1 MKIAIIQFGGSNCDL
16 DVLHVLQDVVGV
28 DAELVWYKEDRDNI
42 CQYDGAIIPGG
53 FSYGD
58 YLRAGA
64 IAARTPIMDAVK
76 KMASEGKPI
85 MGICNGF
92 QVLTESGLLDGA
104 LTTNKYPKF
113 RCETTYLKVENTN
126 TPFTS
131 KFKNGEIVKI
141 PIAHME
147 GNFYADK
154 DTLARLNKNGQV
166 VFKYADINGN
176 VTDNVNPN
184 GSQEN
189 IAGIID
195 ANRNVIGLMPH
206 PERASEAILGSEDG
220 IRIFKS
226 MVDHIEKM

>member
-16 DVLHVLQDVVGV
+16 DVFHVLQDVVGV
-28 DAELVWYKEDRDNI
+28 DAELVWYKEENLN
-42 CQYDGAIIPGG
+42 QYDGAVIPGG

-64 IAARTPIMDAVK
+64 IAARTPIMDAIK

-92 QVLTESGLLDGA
+92 QVLTESGLLNGA

-113 RCETTYLKVENTN
+113 RCETTYLKVENTD

-131 KFKNGEIVKI
+131 KFKKGEIVKI

-154 DTLARLNKNGQV
+154 DTLARLNDNGQI
-166 VFKYADINGN
+166 VFKYSDKNGN

-195 ANRNVIGLMPH
+195 PNRNVIGLMPH

-220 IRIFKS
+220 IRMFQS
-226 MVDHIEKM
+226 MVDYIAKK

>member
-28 DAELVWYKEDRDNI
+28 DAELVWYKEEDLS
-42 CQYDGAIIPGG
+42 QYDGAVIPGG

-64 IAARTPIMDAVK
+64 IAARTPIMDAIK

-113 RCETTYLKVENTN
+113 RCETMYLKVENTD

-131 KFKNGEIVKI
+131 KFKKGEIVKI

-154 DTLARLNKNGQV
+154 DTLTRLNDNGQI
-166 VFKYADINGN
+166 VFKYSDKNGN

-195 ANRNVIGLMPH
+195 PNRNVIGLMPH

-220 IRIFKS
+220 IRMFQS
-226 MVDHIEKM
+226 MVDYIAKK

>member
-16 DVLHVLQDVVGV
+16 DVLHVLRDVVEV
-28 DAELVWYKEDRDNI
+28 DAELVWYKEEDLSGF
-42 CQYDGAIIPGG
+42 DGVVVPGG

-64 IAARTPIMDAVK
+64 IAARTPIMDGIK
-76 KMASEGKPI
+76 KLAAEGKPV

-92 QVLTESGLLDGA
+92 QILTESGLLDGA

-113 RCETTYLKVENTN
+113 RCEWSYLRVENSD

-131 KFKNGEIVKI
+131 RFEKGEIIRI

-147 GNFYADK
+147 GNFYADEP
-154 DTLARLNKNGQV
+154 TLTRLNDNKQV
-166 VFKYADINGN
+166 VFRYVDQSGDASDEA
-176 VTDNVNPN
+176 NPN

-189 IAGIID
+189 IAGI
-195 ANRNVIGLMPH
+195 ANGNMNVLGLMPH
-206 PERASEAILGSEDG
+206 PERASEKVLGSDDG
-220 IRIFKS
+220 VRMFQS
-226 MVDHIEKM
+226 MVDYISKL

>member
-28 DAELVWYKEDRDNI
+28 DAELVWYKEEDLN
-42 CQYDGAIIPGG
+42 QYDGAVIPGG

-64 IAARTPIMDAVK
+64 IAARTPIMDAIK

-113 RCETTYLKVENTN
+113 RCETTYLKVENTD

-131 KFKNGEIVKI
+131 KFKKGEIVKI

-154 DTLARLNKNGQV
+154 DTLARLNDNGQI
-166 VFKYADINGN
+166 VFKYSDKNGN

-195 ANRNVIGLMPH
+195 PNRNVIGLMPH

-220 IRIFKS
+220 IRMFQS
-226 MVDHIEKM
+226 MVDYIAKK

>member
-16 DVLHVLQDVVGV
+16 DVLHVLKDVIGI
-28 DAELVWYKEDRDNI
+28 DAGLVWYKEEDLS
-42 CQYDGAIIPGG
+42 QYDCAIIPGG

-76 KMASEGKPI
+76 KMASEGKMI

-92 QVLTESGLLDGA
+92 QILTESGLLDGA
-104 LTTNKYPKF
+104 LTTNRYPKF
-113 RCETTYLKVENTN
+113 RCEKTYLRVENTN

-131 KFKNGEIVKI
+131 GFKKGEVVKI

-154 DTLARLNKNGQV
+154 KTLDRLNENEQV
-166 VFKYADINGN
+166 VFRYADISGN
-176 VTDNVNPN
+176 VTDDINPN

-189 IAGIID
+189 IAGIIN

-206 PERASEAILGSEDG
+206 PERASEAILGLEDG
-220 IRIFKS
+220 IRIFRS
-226 MVDHIEKM
+226 MVDYIEKIK

>member
-28 DAELVWYKEDRDNI
+28 DAELVWYKEEDLS
-42 CQYDGAIIPGG
+42 QYDGAIIPGG

-113 RCETTYLKVENTN
+113 RCETTYLKIENTD

-131 KFKNGEIVKI
+131 KFKKGEIVKI

-154 DTLARLNKNGQV
+154 DTLARLNDNGQV

-189 IAGIID
+189 IAGIIN
-195 ANRNVIGLMPH
+195 ATGNVIGLMPH
-206 PERASEAILGSEDG
+206 PERASEAILGSDDG
-220 IRIFKS
+220 IKMFQS
-226 MVDHIEKM
+226 MVDYISKK

>member
-16 DVLHVLQDVVGV
+16 DVLHVLKDVVGI
-28 DAELVWYKEDRDNI
+28 DAELVWYKEKDLS
-42 CQYDGAIIPGG
+42 QYDGAIIPGG

-92 QVLTESGLLDGA
+92 QILTESGLLDGA

-113 RCETTYLKVENTN
+113 RCEKTYLKVEDTD

-131 KFKNGEIVKI
+131 GFKKGEIVKI

-147 GNFYADK
+147 GNFYAGEK
-154 DTLARLNKNGQV
+154 TLTRLNENRQV
-166 VFKYADINGN
+166 VFRYADINGN
-176 VTDNVNPN
+176 VTDDVNPN

-189 IAGIID
+189 IAGITD

-206 PERASEAILGSEDG
+206 PERASETILGSEDG
-220 IRIFKS
+220 IRMFSS
-226 MVDHIEKM
+226 MVDYIENR

>member
-1 MKIAIIQFGGSNCDL
+1 MKIAIIRFGGSNCDL
-16 DVLHVLQDVVGV
+16 DVLHVLKDVIGI
-28 DAELVWYKEDRDNI
+28 DAGLVWYKEEDLS
-42 CQYDGAIIPGG
+42 QYDCAIIPGG

-76 KMASEGKPI
+76 KMASEGKMI

-92 QVLTESGLLDGA
+92 QILTESGLLDGA
-104 LTTNKYPKF
+104 LTTNRYPKF
-113 RCETTYLKVENTN
+113 RCEKTYLRVENTN

-131 KFKNGEIVKI
+131 GFKKGEVVKI

-154 DTLARLNKNGQV
+154 KTLDRLNENEQV
-166 VFKYADINGN
+166 VFRYADISGN
-176 VTDNVNPN
+176 VTDDINPN

-189 IAGIID
+189 IAGIIN

-206 PERASEAILGSEDG
+206 PERASEAILGLEDG
-220 IRIFKS
+220 IRIFRS
-226 MVDHIEKM
+226 MVDYIEKIK

>member
-28 DAELVWYKEDRDNI
+28 DAELVWYKEEDLS
-42 CQYDGAIIPGG
+42 QYDGAVIPGG

-64 IAARTPIMDAVK
+64 IAARTPIMDAIK

-113 RCETTYLKVENTN
+113 RCETTYLKVENTD

-131 KFKNGEIVKI
+131 KFKKGEIVKI

-154 DTLARLNKNGQV
+154 DTLARLNDNGQI
-166 VFKYADINGN
+166 VFKYSDKNGN

-195 ANRNVIGLMPH
+195 PNRNVIGLMPH

-220 IRIFKS
+220 IRMFQS
-226 MVDHIEKM
+226 MVDYIAKK

>member
-28 DAELVWYKEDRDNI
+28 DAELVWYKEEDLS
-42 CQYDGAIIPGG
+42 QYDGAVIPGG

-64 IAARTPIMDAVK
+64 IAARTPIMDAIK

-113 RCETTYLKVENTN
+113 RCETMYLKVENTD

-131 KFKNGEIVKI
+131 KFKKGEIVKI

-154 DTLARLNKNGQV
+154 DTLARLNDNGQI
-166 VFKYADINGN
+166 VFKYSDKNGN

-195 ANRNVIGLMPH
+195 PNRNVIGLMPH

-220 IRIFKS
+220 IRMFQS
-226 MVDHIEKM
+226 MVDYIAKK